1 MENRKEQA
9 VAGKTSGLLALH
21 DCVTWR
27 AKHLGIWQHL
37 TSCITQYESPHY
49 FRDSMQQGAFHRFD
63 HDHFFEAHKG
73 GTRMRDVFDYTTP
86 FGMVG
91 RFADGLF
98 LEQYMRRLLMQ
109 RNQVLKHLAEAP
121 EGVRW

>member
-1 MENRKEQA
+1 
-9 VAGKTSGLLALH
+9 
-21 DCVTWR
+21 
-27 AKHLGIWQHL
+27 
-37 TSCITQYESPHY
+37 
-49 FRDSMQQGAFHRFD
+49 
-63 HDHFFEAHKG
+63 
-73 GTRMRDVFDYTTP
+73 MRDVFDYTTP